1 MKILRP
7 IQLAACAHLM
17 LSAMPVRAAAI
28 PPVVLKGLDPV
39 LLVAGEEK
47 PGQPAIYSDFGRF
60 RYLFA
65 SAGDKQRFDASPVKF
80 AVQLAGNCAM
90 SDSMPGDPAKF
101 AVHEGRIYLAGTD
114 MCLDAMK
121 AEPATYLKARV
132 LEPRKRVAILIFPGV
147 QIVDYTGPYE
157 VLGQAGYDV
166 FTVAASTD
174 PIVTNMGMTVT
185 PAYSFETAPTP
196 DIIVLPGGAV
206 ANEIA
211 KTDPAIRW
219 ILAASPKADYTL
231 SVCNGAFWLANAG
244 LLDGKEA
251 TTFFGL
257 IELLRAEFPNVKVV
271 NNKRF
276 CDNGRIITTAGL
288 SSGIDGALH
297 VIERIDGPGK
307 ARSVAFNMEYNWQP
321 DSGYARGGLADRFLR
336 TAQNVRGRIALPDGA
351 KSKVIDQAGSRDR
364 WDEIWQIDGS
374 AVTSQSLIEATS
386 AIAPKT
392 WKPAA
397 SAPAGGRAWTFL
409 DEKGAAWAASVRVES
424 DAKVRDR
431 YVVSISLQKSA

>member
-1 MKILRP
+1 M
-7 IQLAACAHLM
+7 
-17 LSAMPVRAAAI
+17 
-28 PPVVLKGLDPV
+28 

-65 SAGDKQRFDASPVKF
+65 SVEDKRRFDAAPAKF
-80 AVQLAGNCAM
+80 AVQLEGNCAM

-121 AEPATYLKARV
+121 AEPAAYLKARV

-166 FTVAASTD
+166 YTVAASTD

-185 PAYSFETAPTP
+185 PAYSFENAPTP

-211 KTDPAIRW
+211 KTDPTIRW
-219 ILAASPKADYTL
+219 ILATSPKAEYTL

-251 TTFFGL
+251 TTFYGL
-257 IELLRAEFPNVKVV
+257 IEQLRASFPNVRVV

-297 VIERIDGPGK
+297 VIERIDGAGK

-321 DSGYARGGLADRFLR
+321 DSGYARGGLADRHLR
-336 TAQNVRGRIALPDGA
+336 TAQNARGRIALPDGT
-351 KSKVIDQAGSRDR
+351 KTKVIDQAGSRDR
-364 WDEIWQIDGS
+364 WDEVWQVDGTS
-374 AVTSQSLIEATS
+374 VTSQSLLDAAT
-386 AIAPKT
+386 ALAPKT
-392 WKPAA
+392 WKSVTSSPT
-397 SAPAGGRAWTFL
+397 GGKAWTFE
-409 DEKGAAWAASVRVES
+409 DETGAKWTASMRVQA
-424 DAKVRDR
+424 DAKVHDR
-431 YVVSISLQKSA
+431 YLLTVALHKGA